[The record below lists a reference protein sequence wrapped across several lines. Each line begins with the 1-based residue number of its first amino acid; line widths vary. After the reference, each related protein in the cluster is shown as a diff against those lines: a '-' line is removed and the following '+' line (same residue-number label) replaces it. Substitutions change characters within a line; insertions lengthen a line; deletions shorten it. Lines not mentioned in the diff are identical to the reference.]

1 MDTYEIMSIGDKL
14 KNLRKKYNLSQDDLA
29 GNQITRNLISQI
41 EHNKANLTRSSA
53 KIMLTN
59 LKKICDKKNTEVEE
73 DIDYLLE
80 DERSQANKVL
90 DKYIRELKDLTVYR
104 DGAFLSKLS
113 EIEEFLAKWD
123 IKDKKITIFEMAGDY
138 YSNIRDFYNS
148 SMYYEKAKAI
158 MDGDVHNEDMLSVL
172 RKLSMIYYY
181 MGKYE
186 EDIKCCDFAINH
198 FKDMSEEYY
207 CIFIYNKS
215 TCYMNLKQHDVAL
228 EGLKE
233 IEYLTKKISMD
244 KYYDV
249 CIQIAI
255 CLGEINKY
263 DESVQLYNKILE
275 SIGNNNYEKYIVVII
290 NLVEIYMKLGDNEK
304 IKENLKL
311 IFEVKK
317 HLSEKFISLPE
328 VYFEIGKIGKE
339 LKDLELAEEY
349 CEQAL
354 TYAKKNMRYNLESDI
369 LYELIDLYIEQ
380 NNKEKI
386 LDIMNEF
393 FILTGKEGKISTKVM
408 YKLIDFYLSIK
419 DINSLKD
426 ILSFSKKFI

>member
-41 EHNKANLTRSSA
+41 EHNKANLTKSSA

-73 DIDYLLE
+73 NIDYLLE

-158 MDGDVHNEDMLSVL
+158 MDGDIHNEDMLSVL

-207 CIFIYNKS
+207 CIFIYNRS
-215 TCYMNLKQHDVAL
+215 SCYMNLKQHDVAL
-228 EGLKE
+228 EGFKE
-233 IEYLTKKISMD
+233 IKPITKKMGMD

-249 CIQIAI
+249 CIQIAT
-255 CLGEINKY
+255 CLAEIGEY
-263 DESVQLYNKILE
+263 DESLIVYNKILDYVGE
-275 SIGNNNYEKYIVVII
+275 KKYEKHIMVFI
-290 NLVEIYMKLGDNEK
+290 NVVEIYMVLGNDEK
-304 IKENLKL
+304 IKENLNL
-311 IFEVKK
+311 IFETKK
-317 HLSEKFISLPE
+317 HLNENFVYLPE
-328 VYFEIGKIGKE
+328 TYFQIGKIGKN
-339 LKDLELAEEY
+339 LKDLKLAKEY
-349 CEQAL
+349 YEQAL
-354 TYAKKNMRYNLESDI
+354 TYAKKNMRYYVEADI
-369 LYELIDLYIEQ
+369 LCELVDLYIEK
-380 NNKEKI
+380 NSKEKI
-386 LDIMNEF
+386 LDVMNEF

>member
-41 EHNKANLTRSSA
+41 EHNKANLTKSSA

-90 DKYIRELKDLTVYR
+90 DRYIRELKDLTVYR

-158 MDGDVHNEDMLSVL
+158 MDGDIHNEDMLSVL

-215 TCYMNLKQHDVAL
+215 SCYMNLKQHDVAL

-249 CIQIAI
+249 CIQIAT
-255 CLGEINKY
+255 CLAELGEY
-263 DESVQLYNKILE
+263 DESLIVYNKILDYVGE
-275 SIGNNNYEKYIVVII
+275 KKYEKHIMVFI
-290 NLVEIYMKLGDNEK
+290 NVVEIYMILGNDEK
-304 IKENLKL
+304 IKENLNL
-311 IFEVKK
+311 IFETKK
-317 HLSEKFISLPE
+317 HLNENFVYLPE
-328 VYFEIGKIGKE
+328 TYFQIGKIGKN
-339 LKDLELAEEY
+339 LKDLKLAEEY
-349 CEQAL
+349 YEQAL
-354 TYAKKNMRYNLESDI
+354 TYAKKNMRYYVEADI
-369 LYELIDLYIEQ
+369 LCELVDLYIEK
-380 NNKEKI
+380 NSKEKI
-386 LDIMNEF
+386 LDVMNEF